1 MASVK
6 VNYLGV
12 LSPIVGKE
20 NEYIEIEEFSTL
32 RDLITV
38 LGLRYG
44 ERFSCSLEHADGT
57 LIWADVAIVV
67 DGLPVHDAMFRLAG
81 KKEVQIALIP
91 MIQGG

>member
-1 MASVK
+1 MAKVK

-12 LSPIVGKE
+12 LPPMVGKSD
-20 NEYIEIEEFSTL
+20 EYIDIGECSTL
-32 RDLITV
+32 RDLIAL

-57 LIWADVAIVV
+57 LIWGDVAIVV
-67 DGLPVHDAMFRLAG
+67 DGVPVHDPAFQLTG

-91 MIQGG
+91 MIEGG

>member
-1 MASVK
+1 MASVR

-12 LSPIVGKE
+12 LSPMVGRE
-20 NEYIEIEEFSTL
+20 TEDVEIQESFTL
-32 RDLITV
+32 RDLIRL

-67 DGLPVHDAMFRLAG
+67 DGLPVQDATFRLAG